1 MCPAASLAI
10 TVEATTPHQAGGEPV
25 EPTSGPDAER
35 RLRRV
40 ATTALSR
47 QVPEP
52 DETDDGK
59 QADDSAAAQ
68 RLDHQTVWVDMQV
81 RRAMERGEFDNLP
94 GAGKPLRGL
103 GATHDPD
110 WWVKSLIEREKIT
123 GVLPPALALRKE
135 DADFEAAVDAEGTE
149 AGVREYVEDFNRRVI
164 SARRQLLGGPP
175 VVTRTRDVHAELAAW
190 RARRTERLVRLR
202 RQRQEQ
208 AAAPKPR
215 RRRRW
220 LGRGR
225 QH

>member
-1 MCPAASLAI
+1 MARS
-10 TVEATTPHQAGGEPV
+10 TVRPPD
-25 EPTSGPDAER
+25 PTD
-35 RLRRV
+35 
-40 ATTALSR
+40 
-47 QVPEP
+47 EP
-52 DETDDGK
+52 DGTG
-59 QADDSAAAQ
+59 DDSAAAQ
-68 RLDHQTVWVDMQV
+68 RLEHQAMWVDMQV
-81 RRAMERGEFDNLP
+81 RRAIDRGDFDNLP

-135 DADFEAAVDAEGTE
+135 DADFEAALDVEGSE
-149 AGVREYVEDFNRRVI
+149 AAVREHVEDFNRRVI

-175 VVTRTRDVHAELAAW
+175 VVTRTRDVDAEVAAW

-208 AAAPKPR
+208 AADPKPR
-215 RRRRW
+215 PRRRW

-225 QH
+225 RR